1 MAEAVLDASAIM
13 AFVRDEPGASVVA
26 EYLPGAFVS
35 TVNLSEVLK
44 KAVDAAPDSVDRAWQ
59 YLMALGMEAVD
70 FDIRL
75 ARRTG
80 ELRAATR
87 KLGLSFA
94 DRACLALAEREGLPA
109 LTADSRWSELDTGV
123 AVTLIR

>member
-1 MAEAVLDASAIM
+1 MTEAVLDASAIM
-13 AFVRDEPGASVVA
+13 AFVRDEPGAGVVA
-26 EYLPGAFVS
+26 QYLPGAFVS

-44 KAVDAAPDSVDRAWQ
+44 KAVEAAPDSVDRAWQ

-109 LTADSRWSELDTGV
+109 LTADRRWAELDTGIP
-123 AVTLIR
+123 VTLIR